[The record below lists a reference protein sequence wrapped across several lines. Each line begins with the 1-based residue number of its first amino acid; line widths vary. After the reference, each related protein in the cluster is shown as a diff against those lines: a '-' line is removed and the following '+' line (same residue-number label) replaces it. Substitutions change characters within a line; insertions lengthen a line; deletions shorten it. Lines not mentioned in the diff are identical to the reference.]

1 MNTFEMV
8 VLIVLISVVA
18 GVVNNYI
25 KTRVD
30 AAGAAAG
37 GELDERIGRLEL
49 LEERVKIL
57 EKIVTDRDFELKE
70 KFRNL

>member
-25 KTRVD
+25 KSRVD
-30 AAGAAAG
+30 AGSVES
-37 GELDERIGRLEL
+37 GELAERLAKLDL
-49 LEERVKIL
+49 LEDRVKTL

>member
-25 KTRVD
+25 KTRID
-30 AAGAAAG
+30 AG
-37 GELDERIGRLEL
+37 GAVRGELAERLAKLDL
-49 LEERVKIL
+49 LEDRVKTL
-57 EKIVTDRDFELKE
+57 EKIVTNRDFELKE

>member
-8 VLIVLISVVA
+8 VLIVLIGVMA

-25 KTRVD
+25 KSRND
-30 AAGAAAG
+30 SGGAEK
-37 GELDERIGRLEL
+37 GELAERLAKLEL
-49 LEERVKIL
+49 LEDRVKTL

>member
-25 KTRVD
+25 KNRGSMTGH
-30 AAGAAAG
+30 GAEEFEA
-37 GELDERIGRLEL
+37 RLGQL
-49 LEERVKIL
+49 NSLEERVRTL
-57 EKIVTDRDFELKE
+57 EKIVTDRNFELRE
-70 KFRNL
+70 KFRDL

>member
-8 VLIVLISVVA
+8 VLIVLIGVMA

-25 KTRVD
+25 KSRND
-30 AAGAAAG
+30 AG
-37 GELDERIGRLEL
+37 GAEKGELAERLAKLEL
-49 LEERVKIL
+49 LEDRVKTL

>member
-25 KTRVD
+25 KNR
-30 AAGAAAG
+30 G
-37 GELDERIGRLEL
+37 GMPDQSADEFEARLAQL
-49 LEERVKIL
+49 HSLEERVRTL
-57 EKIVTDRDFELKE
+57 EKIVTDRNFELRE
-70 KFRNL
+70 KFRDL

>member
-25 KTRVD
+25 KSRVD
-30 AAGAAAG
+30 SAGAASE
-37 GELDERIGRLEL
+37 ELAEKLARLEL
-49 LEERVKIL
+49 LEERVQTL
-57 EKIVTDRDFELKE
+57 ERIVTNRDFELKE

>member
-25 KTRVD
+25 KNR
-30 AAGAAAG
+30 G
-37 GELDERIGRLEL
+37 GVGSQGSDEVEARLAQLDS
-49 LEERVKIL
+49 LEERVRTL
-57 EKIVTDRDFELKE
+57 EKIVTDRNFELRE
-70 KFRNL
+70 KFRDL

>member
-8 VLIVLISVVA
+8 VLIVLIGVMA

-25 KTRVD
+25 KSRHD
-30 AAGAAAG
+30 AG
-37 GELDERIGRLEL
+37 GAVSGELAERLAKLEL
-49 LEERVKIL
+49 LEDRVKTL